1 MPSPLPVPI
10 ELSAEERAQ
19 LQAWERRRSSA
30 QALALRSRIV
40 LAAAEGT
47 ANNTEIARDLGV
59 AVSSVRRWRNRF
71 AAHRLD
77 GLTDEPRPG
86 QPRKITDAQV
96 EEVIVKTLETTPK
109 DATHWSTRS
118 MAAEVG
124 LNQSAVHRIWKAF
137 GLQPHRQDAWKL
149 SKDPQFIEKVRDV
162 VGLYLNPPERAVV
175 LCVDEKSQIQAMDRT
190 APILPMLPGVPERAT
205 HDYKRSGTSS
215 LYAALNLTTG
225 QVIGRLHSR
234 HRAIEFKQFLATLD
248 REVPAELDVHVV
260 LDNSSTHKTPAI
272 QKWLTAHPRFAL
284 HFTPT
289 SSSWLNL
296 VERWFAELT
305 SKKLRRGAHRSVR
318 ALNAD
323 IRAWIETWN
332 DNPKPYV
339 WTKTADQILE
349 SIATYCTRI
358 NESRH

>member
-1 MPSPLPVPI
+1 MAMAPAVRI
-10 ELSAEERAQ
+10 ELTADERAQ
-19 LQAWERRRSSA
+19 LEAWARRRTSA
-30 QALALRSRIV
+30 QALAQRSRV
-40 LAAAEGT
+40 VLLAADGL
-47 ANNTEIARDLGV
+47 NNTEIAARLGV
-59 AVSSVRRWRNRF
+59 HRPMVRKWRTRF
-71 AAHRLD
+71 SEHRLA

-86 QPRKITDAQV
+86 QPRKITDEKV

-118 MAAEVG
+118 MAKEVG

-137 GLQPHRQDAWKL
+137 ALQPHRQDTWKL
-149 SKDPQFIEKVRDV
+149 SKDPLFVAKVRDV

-175 LCVDEKSQIQAMDRT
+175 LCVDEKSQIQALDRT
-190 APILPMLPGVPERAT
+190 APILPMLPGTPQRAT
-205 HDYKRSGTSS
+205 HDYRRSGTSS
-215 LYAALNLTTG
+215 LYAALDIATG
-225 QVIGRLHSR
+225 KVIGALHSR
-234 HRAIEFKQFLATLD
+234 HRAIEFKKFLNTID
-248 REVPAELDVHVV
+248 RQVPADLAVHLV

-272 QKWLTAHPRFAL
+272 RNWLAAHPRFVL

-305 SKKLRRGAHRSVR
+305 AKKLRRGAHRSVR

-323 IRAWIETWN
+323 IRAWIDTWN
-332 DNPKPYV
+332 DDPKPFV

-349 SIATYCTRI
+349 SIARYCNRI

>member
-1 MPSPLPVPI
+1 MPDPRPVVI
-10 ELSAEERAQ
+10 ELSEAEREQ
-19 LQAWERRRSSA
+19 LESWSRRRSSA
-30 QALALRSRIV
+30 QALAERSRIV
-40 LAAAEGT
+40 LAAADGL
-47 ANNTEIARDLGV
+47 NNTEIAERLGLN
-59 AVSSVRRWRNRF
+59 VSTARRWRNRF
-71 AAHRLD
+71 AEHRVD

-86 QPRKITDAQV
+86 QPRRITDAQV
-96 EEVIVKTLETTPK
+96 EEVIVKTLESTPR

-124 LNQSAVHRIWKAF
+124 LTQSAVHRIWKAF
-137 GLQPHRQDAWKL
+137 GLQPHRHDAWKL
-149 SKDPQFIEKVRDV
+149 SRDPLFIEKVRDV

-175 LCVDEKSQIQAMDRT
+175 LCVDEKSQIQALDRT
-190 APILPMLPGVPERAT
+190 APILPMLPGTPERAT
-205 HDYKRSGTSS
+205 HDSKRSGTSS
-215 LYAALNLTTG
+215 LYAALDLATG
-225 QVIGRLHSR
+225 KVIGRLHSR
-234 HRAIEFKQFLATLD
+234 HRAIEFKQFLQAID
-248 REVPAELDVHVV
+248 RDVPAELDVHVV

-272 QKWLTAHPRFAL
+272 QKWLAAHPRFVL

-305 SKKLRRGAHRSVR
+305 TKKLRRGAHRSVR
-318 ALNAD
+318 ELNAD

-332 DNPKPYV
+332 EDPKPYI

-349 SIATYCTRI
+349 SIAAYCTRI